1 MNRIYF
7 NKLSCDVWLAFL
19 YALHQVK
26 GTKGTYIANVAVIE
40 TQQTYQITVI
50 SFNKGASW
58 SPVTAPLFDSD
69 MLPIECYYVSDGNL
83 YYIAIYT

>member
-1 MNRIYF
+1 MQLHFRLVFY
-7 NKLSCDVWLAFL
+7 L

-83 YYIAIYT
+83 YHILK